1 MDEQNKVL
9 LNKVIN
15 NRLEKVLANPTETEE
30 DKQAFKEAMEAT
42 KTLIEVE
49 KIETSHQEQLKK
61 MEMEDKR
68 DRRNEKIK
76 LTEAQKDRIVQIGIF
91 TAGLLVAPY
100 IENKFNRA
108 LAEFYGAF
116 EKDYNWTTSFGRALA
131 NSVFRS
137 KKR

>member
-15 NRLEKVLANPTETEE
+15 NRLERVLANPSETDE

-49 KIETSHQEQLKK
+49 KIENSHQEQIKK

-76 LTEAQKDRIVQIGIF
+76 ITEAHTERAVQIGIF
-91 TAGLLVAPY
+91 AAGLFVAPY
-100 IENKFNRA
+100 IENRFNLA
-108 LAEFYGAF
+108 LAEVYGAF